1 MRKITGSQITLFFFM
16 FGAILLLGIGTAY
29 GLLGGMPLGDFRGVT
44 VVAGAV
50 VLIYL
55 YAFAVYR
62 LFLHFLPLR
71 EGNLAEGSREE
82 FAAQVN
88 ILFYLM
94 LFNSLIRTHFL
105 PVPLMRLVYQ
115 ALGARMGAN
124 TYSAGTLLDPPLTEF
139 GANCIIG
146 HDAVLFC
153 HAIEGRHFALSRIRV
168 GDNVTIGA
176 TAVIMSG
183 VSIGDGAIVSAGA
196 VVLKDTRI
204 GPGEVWGGVPAKRL
218 KLGAEA
224 SQDLDLVRV
233 GEEA

>member
-1 MRKITGSQITLFFFM
+1 MREITPRQISLFALM
-16 FGAILLLGIGTAY
+16 FGLILVLGVGTAY
-29 GLLGGMPLGDFRGVT
+29 GILGCLPLGDFRGVT
-44 VVAGAV
+44 IVIGAIV
-50 VLIYL
+50 FVYL
-55 YAFAVYR
+55 WAFAIYR
-62 LFLHFLPLR
+62 LFLRFMPLH
-71 EGNLAEGSREE
+71 EGELAEGSREE

-94 LFNSLIRTHFL
+94 LFNTLIRTHFL
-105 PVPLMRLVYQ
+105 PVPLMRLIYL

-168 GDNVTIGA
+168 GDDVTIGA

-183 VSIGDGAIVSAGA
+183 VSIGSGAIVSAGA
-196 VVLKDTRI
+196 VVLKDTQI
-204 GPGEVWGGVPAKRL
+204 GEREVWGGVPARRL
-218 KLGAEA
+218 K
-224 SQDLDLVRV
+224 
-233 GEEA
+233 